1 MISRPE
7 NLNVWVRTQTYI
19 ETLKTENETFE
30 GHFKVWVKFEFE
42 AQTFGFFVGTLID
55 SDSVWS
61 NDLTY
66 LILYD
71 SLYCIHE

>member
-42 AQTFGFFVGTLID
+42 AQTFGFFVGRYRVTRI
-55 SDSVWS
+55 SVG
-61 NDLTY
+61 L
-66 LILYD
+66 LGPG
-71 SLYCIHE
+71 

>member
-42 AQTFGFFVGTLID
+42 AQTFGFFVGR
-55 SDSVWS
+55 
-61 NDLTY
+61 Y
-66 LILYD
+66 
-71 SLYCIHE
+71 